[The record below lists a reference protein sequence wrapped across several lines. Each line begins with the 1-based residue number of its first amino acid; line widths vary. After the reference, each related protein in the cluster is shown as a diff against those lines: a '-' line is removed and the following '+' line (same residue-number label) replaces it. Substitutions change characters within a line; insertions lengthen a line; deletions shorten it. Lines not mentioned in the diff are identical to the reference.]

1 VAVLTTAEA
10 KTFLRGIASG
20 SSSQDTLIDTL
31 VTRADQVL
39 SRWCGY
45 PAYTDGAAGATTF
58 EDQSYTLYMSGPG
71 GRSLKLPVYPIS
83 SVTSIEDDSTE
94 AFDGSTYLVASG
106 DYTTRKSEGVVLLTP
121 TSVHGEWSDTSS
133 PVLKVVVVAGWS
145 TVPEQLKQA
154 CGEMVKHLWEMREKS
169 GEQSRSQQGISVS
182 YRDEQI
188 PPHLR
193 AILSPYRLRGVWF
206 G

>member
-31 VTRADQVL
+31 VTRADQIL

-45 PAYTDGAAGATTF
+45 PAYTDGAAGTSTF

-71 GRSLKLPVYPIS
+71 GRELKLPVYPIS
-83 SVTSIEDDSTE
+83 TVTSIEDDSTE
-94 AFDGSTYLVASG
+94 AFDGTTYLVASS
-106 DYTTRKSEGVVLLTP
+106 DYDLRKSEGTVLLKT
-121 TSVHGEWSDTSS
+121 TSVHGQWSETAS
-133 PVLKVVVVAGWS
+133 PVLKVVVVAGWT
-145 TVPEQLKQA
+145 TVPEQLKSA

-169 GEQSRSQQGISVS
+169 GEQSRSQSGTSVS

-188 PPHLR
+188 PPHVR
-193 AILSPYRLRGVWF
+193 TILSPYRLRGVWF